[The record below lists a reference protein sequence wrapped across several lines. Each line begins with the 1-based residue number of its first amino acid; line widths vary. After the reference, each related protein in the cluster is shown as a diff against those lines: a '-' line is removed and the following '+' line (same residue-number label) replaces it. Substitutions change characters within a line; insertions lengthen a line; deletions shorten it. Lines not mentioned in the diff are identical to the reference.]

1 MKVMKNLIK
10 KIAIATVA
18 FTFTIS
24 ATAQDSAAP
33 EFYKHEVGVSYGA
46 LTNTDVISGFASI
59 FGEVFRAVLGSS
71 EEVESHYIGSFNAE
85 YYYNFNKTIGL
96 GGIVGFENIGY
107 DYNDKTTK
115 VTNLKENDY
124 YISIMPAFKAH
135 WFNFPHVSMYSKV
148 GVGLT
153 IDHTTYNIKDGR
165 DPSNYSNETNC
176 MFAFQ
181 VSPVCVEAGARHLMG
196 FVELGYG
203 TQGMFVFGLRG
214 KF

>member
-1 MKVMKNLIK
+1 MKNLFK
-10 KIAIATVA
+10 KIAIAAAA
-18 FTFTIS
+18 FSFTIS
-24 ATAQDSAAP
+24 ATAQDSATP

-59 FGEVFRAVLGSS
+59 FGEMFRVMFDSD
-71 EEVESHYIGSFNAE
+71 EELKSHYIGSFNAE

-96 GGIVGFENIGY
+96 GGIVGLEYIGY
-107 DYNDKTTK
+107 DYNNKNTGKT
-115 VTNLKENDY
+115 NFKEKDY

-135 WFNFPHVSMYSKV
+135 WFNYPHVSMYSKIAA
-148 GVGLT
+148 GVT
-153 IDHTTYNIKDGR
+153 FDCRTFKDGVEKT
-165 DPSNYSNETNC
+165 DNENETQVLP
-176 MFAFQ
+176 AFQ
-181 VSPVCVEAGARHLMG
+181 ISPICVEAGARHLMG